1 MPQLFT
7 FFQLCFPL
15 WWLAFHSS
23 VYYIGLWF
31 PLLPP
36 NSSPDLLSWG
46 YLQCICLNG
55 ELQAEGAQGPWCLV
69 PSLFTAGSPLLRLPC
84 RPTRVLPKLCLWEVS
99 KDDHQGPISHKV
111 QPQILAH
118 SASPRTFCLT
128 PALIF
133 LILCFLASFLYKLF
147 FLWQKRFI
155 KKHSHVSGICKQAVE
170 TRMIQL
176 LTSRLELK
184 GVNQLKKMENIRNW
198 NLT

>member
-15 WWLAFHSS
+15 SWLAFHSS

-36 NSSPDLLSWG
+36 NSLPDLLSWG
-46 YLQCICLNG
+46 YLQCICLSG
-55 ELQAEGAQGPWCLV
+55 ELQAEGAQGSWCLV

-99 KDDHQGPISHKV
+99 KDDHQGSISHKV
-111 QPQILAH
+111 QPQSLAH
-118 SASPRTFCLT
+118 SASPLPSSFWSF
-128 PALIF
+128 ASW
-133 LILCFLASFLYKLF
+133 LAFYTNFFFMTKEIYK
-147 FLWQKRFI
+147 KNI
-155 KKHSHVSGICKQAVE
+155 SHVSGICKQAVE

-184 GVNQLKKMENIRNW
+184 GVNQLKQMENIRNW